1 MEGSEKESNVIE
13 ETRQALNPTTGETDR
28 AVPR

>member
-13 ETRQALNPTTGETDR
+13 ETIQALNPTTGETDR
-28 AVPR
+28 AIPR